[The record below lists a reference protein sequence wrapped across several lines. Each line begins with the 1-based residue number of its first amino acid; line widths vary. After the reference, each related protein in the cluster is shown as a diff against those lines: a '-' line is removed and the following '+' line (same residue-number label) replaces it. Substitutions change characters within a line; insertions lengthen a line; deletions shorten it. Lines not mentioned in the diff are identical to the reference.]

1 MALSSA
7 EEQLLSR
14 IKHINT
20 RIGII
25 AVLGFHEDIPEGWE
39 RLHL

>member
-1 MALSSA
+1 MALSPA
-7 EEQLLSR
+7 EEQFLNR

-20 RIGII
+20 KIGII
-25 AVLGFHEDIPEGWE
+25 AVLGFQEDIPEGWE